1 MKRNRQSGFT
11 LIEVLIVVVI
21 MAVLAAT
28 IIPQF
33 STSTEDAKTNQQEF
47 NVHTLRSQ
55 IQLYKIQHGGK
66 YPELTAGSLPQLT
79 SKTDVDGTINNN
91 SGEYGPYILEEL
103 PTNPFTNSNTVSAS
117 TDGSEK
123 TGGGW
128 LYDATT
134 GMIWPDKAAEET
146 ETTP

>member
-1 MKRNRQSGFT
+1 MTRNRHQGFT

-55 IQLYKIQHGGK
+55 IQLYKIQHGGT
-66 YPELTAGSLPQLT
+66 YPELVNGDLPQLT
-79 SKTDVDGTINNN
+79 AKTDVDGTLNAA

-103 PTNPFTNSNTVSAS
+103 PRNPFTGQNTVTAS
-117 TDGSEK
+117 TTGAES

-134 GMIWPDKAAEET
+134 GMVWPDRAADAEET
-146 ETTP
+146 P